1 MAGQGES
8 RMTGKRRLWLISVGL
23 ISLLLLSLMT
33 WLTIQRRDRNQEM
46 WRESL
51 TKQGSFIL
59 GAMDALNR
67 SGGGRM
73 RHMIGPEAAQ
83 ARFQYLVE
91 ELGRVGLV
99 ESLVIVDQNGQVI
112 VSTDPAQIGQPAPGA
127 DQWWDRLRQAP
138 EAGGFG
144 PEGFEVIRLLRP
156 MRMRQVGPRAARV
169 ILPLDEFRA
178 AQKAETRQAVFA
190 GASIFIAA
198 LGLFVVLLFFHDRRT
213 LARLQ
218 ETTGHVIDQM
228 PVGFITADA
237 AGTVLSANRAA
248 GLLFERL
255 AARKTPVKVKL
266 SDLLGLELW
275 GRLAAL
281 GEGRTIP
288 EEEVVLPDRADDSGA
303 GSGGLPVALSS
314 VRIPTGPEDPTA
326 FIVNLRDLRE
336 MKTLQDQLRR
346 SERLAALG
354 SLSAGVAH
362 EIRNPLSSIRG
373 IAKYLGDRMAP
384 DSAEAQYAGVI
395 IDEANRLNRVV
406 GDLLAY
412 ARPKSPSLSR
422 GDLNQSVDRVLEL
435 VQEQA
440 SSSGVSI
447 RTDLAPSDL
456 AALIDQDQ
464 IHQVILN
471 LVLNAVESGAETV
484 TVTTGRTDRNLKL
497 IVADDGP
504 GVAEADREKIFNP
517 FFTTKAK
524 GSGLGLAVSQRIVEE
539 HGGRLTLENCGPGAC
554 FMLTLPYGPDK
565 EADHGES

>member
-1 MAGQGES
+1 MADQGES
-8 RMTGKRRLWLISVGL
+8 GMTGKRRLWLISVGL
-23 ISLLLLSLMT
+23 ISLLLLSLLT
-33 WLTIQRRDRNQEM
+33 WLTVQRRDRNQDM

-59 GAMDALNR
+59 GALDALNR
-67 SGGGRM
+67 SGGRRM
-73 RHMIGPEAAQ
+73 RHMIGPEAAR

-99 ESLVIVDQNGQVI
+99 ESLVIVDQEGRI
-112 VSTDPAQIGQPAPGA
+112 LVSTDPEQIGQPAPGA
-127 DQWWDRLRQAP
+127 DQWWARLRQAP
-138 EAGGFG
+138 EAGGFA
-144 PEGFEVIRLLRP
+144 PKGFEVIRLFRP
-156 MRMRQVGPRAARV
+156 MRWQSIGPRVARV

-228 PVGFITADA
+228 PTGFITADA
-237 AGTVLSANRAA
+237 RGMVLSANRAA
-248 GLLFERL
+248 GQLFERL
-255 AARKTPVKVKL
+255 ASRKPAKVKL
-266 SDLLGLELW
+266 SDLLGAELW
-275 GRLAAL
+275 DRLAAL
-281 GEGRTIP
+281 SEGRAIP
-288 EEEVVLPDRADDSGA
+288 EEEAVLPGREDESGA
-303 GSGGLPVALSS
+303 GTGGLPVALSA

-412 ARPKSPSLSR
+412 ARPKSPSLSL

-440 SSSGVSI
+440 ASSGVSLKADPAPG
-447 RTDLAPSDL
+447 DLP
-456 AALIDQDQ
+456 ALIDQDQ

-471 LVLNAVESGAETV
+471 LVLNAVESGAEKV
-484 TVTTGRTDRNLKL
+484 TVTTERTDKDLKL
-497 IVADDGP
+497 IVSDDGP

-539 HGGRLTLENCGPGAC
+539 HGGRLTLENRGPGAC
-554 FMLTLPYGPDK
+554 FRLTLPSGPNKD
-565 EADHGES
+565 ADHG